1 MTVAVVTD
9 SGSDLTPAQLA
20 EHEIRQIPLTV
31 FFGEQGFLSPDEL
44 PPDEFWGRMTGPES
58 PFPHTAA
65 PAAGQFKEVYE
76 GLFAEGADAIVS
88 VHLSETLSS
97 TIQSARMAAEMLP
110 AREIRVVDSRSASLG
125 VGALALRAARMAA
138 AGTGAPEI
146 AAELERMRGR
156 TVFFVAL
163 ETLEYLYRGGR
174 IGRARALVGGLL
186 SVKPIMT
193 IDEGIV
199 VQADLPRT
207 RARARER
214 IIEFMTERQLDEL
227 HVLYIPP
234 FDAEAF
240 RADLLARLP
249 GRAPAIV
256 TTQVIGPVI
265 GAHVGPGSYGGVLVL
280 AQ

>member
-20 EHEIRQIPLTV
+20 EQEIRQVPLTV
-31 FFGEQGFLSPDEL
+31 FFGEKGFLSPDEL
-44 PPDEFWGRMTGPES
+44 SPDEFWKRMTGPDT

-65 PAAGQFKEVYE
+65 PATGQFKEVYE

-138 AGTGAPEI
+138 AGAEAAEI
-146 AAELERMRGR
+146 AAELERMRER

-163 ETLEYLYRGGR
+163 ETLEYLHRGGR

-214 IIEFMTERQLDEL
+214 IIEFMAERPLDEL

-234 FDAEAF
+234 FDADAF
-240 RADLLARLP
+240 RTDLLARLP
-249 GRAPAIV
+249 GVAPTIV

-280 AQ
+280 AG